1 MNPGIDMDVH
11 NLRSAR
17 VPRRLRASAGFSMI
31 EVMVA
36 IVVLS
41 LGLLGMS
48 ALMATSL
55 RNGQSANMRTQATNK
70 AYDIVDMMRSNV
82 PNLSR
87 YRTDLAAFT
96 DHTVCAA
103 AVAPRDYST
112 CANKTHR
119 CDIDRWEEQL
129 CRVLPNGRGRIAVAA
144 GGTSNNRILIT
155 VDICWSDD
163 RTLVTTPSANCDATG
178 ETRLTYST
186 GL

>member
-1 MNPGIDMDVH
+1 MDIH
-11 NLRSAR
+11 HLRTGRA
-17 VPRRLRASAGFSMI
+17 PRRLRASAGFSMI

-55 RNGQSANMRTQATNK
+55 RNGQSSNLRTQATNQ
-70 AYDIVDMMRSNV
+70 AYDIVDMMRTNL
-82 PNLSR
+82 PNLPR
-87 YRTDLAAFT
+87 YRDDLASFT
-96 DHTVCAA
+96 DPGTCAA
-103 AVAPRDYST
+103 AAAPRDYT
-112 CANKTHR
+112 LCNTKTHR
-119 CDIDRWEEQL
+119 CDIDRWEERL

-144 GGTSNNRILIT
+144 GGASNNRILVS

-163 RTLVTTPSANCDATG
+163 RTQATAPTNDCSGSG
-178 ETRLTYST
+178 ETLLNYTT